1 MNPTSDPASVI
12 SNQYRL
18 RRKNTSSLLSHTSY
32 LKRKA
37 ACRFTLI
44 ELLVVIAIIAILAG
58 MLLPALN
65 SARLSAMK
73 ISCTNNLKSLGTGIN
88 MYASGHNGYL
98 PKLCFEET
106 GQIADLHVSIINE
119 LRLPY
124 GRKSAMTCPVFI
136 SRTGYIA
143 TNATLRPWYYNG
155 SSNSATVI
163 YSYGGNEHVYPMRNS
178 VALNYLNANSK
189 KLDRLRH
196 LSQVM
201 SMADDIA
208 STRIQYATQNFYNAH
223 GQGFNML
230 MLDGHVEYSKN
241 HYPHKTSLE
250 TISPSNGWP
259 SKAYPATYLTQ
270 AKAQSL
276 GFRPFWGDED

>member
-1 MNPTSDPASVI
+1 MNMFSSFI
-12 SNQYRL
+12 SHHSSFE
-18 RRKNTSSLLSHTSY
+18 RKRS
-32 LKRKA
+32 
-37 ACRFTLI
+37 FTLI
-44 ELLVVIAIIAILAG
+44 ELLIVIAIIAILAG

-88 MYASGHNGYL
+88 LYASGNNGFL
-98 PKLCFEET
+98 PKLCFADS
-106 GQIADLHVSIINE
+106 GQNSDLHVSIINE

-124 GRKSAMTCPVFI
+124 GRNSAMTCPVFI
-136 SRTGYIA
+136 SRTGYIS
-143 TNATLRPWYYNG
+143 TNATLRPWYYNPSG
-155 SSNSATVI
+155 PAATGTVI

-178 VALNYLNANSK
+178 VPLNYLKSDSK

-196 LSQVM
+196 LSKVL

-241 HYPHKTSLE
+241 QYPHKTSLDV
-250 TISPSNGWP
+250 IKPANGWP
-259 SKAYPATYLTQ
+259 GNAYPATYLTQ
-270 AKAQSL
+270 AKAVSL
-276 GFRPFWGDED
+276 GFKPFWGDED

>member
-1 MNPTSDPASVI
+1 M
-12 SNQYRL
+12 
-18 RRKNTSSLLSHTSY
+18 KNKTN
-32 LKRKA
+32 KIQWN
-37 ACRFTLI
+37 FTLI

-65 SARLSAMK
+65 AARQSAMK
-73 ISCTNNLKSLGTGIN
+73 ISCTNNLKSLGTGIQL
-88 MYASGHNGYL
+88 YANGNNGFL
-98 PKLCFEET
+98 PKLCFAET
-106 GQIADLHVSIINE
+106 GQLADLHVSIINE
-119 LRLPY
+119 LKLPY
-124 GRKSAMTCPVFI
+124 GRNSAMTCPVFI
-136 SRTGYIA
+136 SRTGYIS

-163 YSYGGNEHVYPMRNS
+163 FRYGANEHVYPKNND
-178 VALNYLNANSK
+178 VPLNYLSPDSK

-196 LSQVM
+196 LSKVF

-223 GQGFNML
+223 GKGFNMQ

-241 HYPHKTSLE
+241 AYPHKTSLE

-259 SKAYPATYLTQ
+259 GKAYPATYLTQ
-270 AKAQSL
+270 AKAVSL
-276 GFRPFWGDED
+276 GFKPFWGDED